1 MQSHDV
7 FLFGGIRI
15 FYYNVYWNVNILLI
29 LHKTDYSLQVT
40 IEKWK
45 CKTNYTLGQY

>member
-1 MQSHDV
+1 MQSNDV

-15 FYYNVYWNVNILLI
+15 FYYNVYWNVNILI
-29 LHKTDYSLQVT
+29 LHKADYSLQLT

>member
-15 FYYNVYWNVNILLI
+15 FYYNVYWNVNILI
-29 LHKTDYSLQVT
+29 LHKADYSLQLT
-40 IEKWK
+40 IENVKQTTHWGNINK
-45 CKTNYTLGQY
+45 

>member
-29 LHKTDYSLQVT
+29 LHKTDYSLQLT
-40 IEKWK
+40 IENVKQTTHWGNINK
-45 CKTNYTLGQY
+45 